1 VLCSYVDDL
10 LIIGQEKEDVHETV
24 DQTLQL
30 LRDDSWA
37 ISKDKVSGPDTE
49 VKFFVVT
56 WSTTGPEI
64 PTNIISKLEQLKTPT
79 NKTEVQHRR
88 IIWIRR
94 QHIPYFQVILQPL
107 YNITSRANVKNI
119 ARKYKGIF

>member
-1 VLCSYVDDL
+1 MPVPNCVMYSYVDDL

-64 PTNIISKLEQLKTPT
+64 PTEPIGKLEQDA
-79 NKTEVQHRR
+79 EE
-88 IIWIRR
+88 
-94 QHIPYFQVILQPL
+94 
-107 YNITSRANVKNI
+107 
-119 ARKYKGIF
+119 